1 MPSILQVNQIE
12 PFSGSIPNDKVFI
25 KNRFEQGDHSVSATG
40 YAAHAQGVST
50 NASGNYSHAEGIQTT
65 ASGDQSHSE
74 GKSTHAS
81 GNGAHA
87 EGIQNLASG
96 EYSHASG
103 KNTVASGNFS
113 TAEGEQTDSTGI
125 ASHAEGKQTNASAD
139 YAHAEGFSTTASGLF
154 GAHAEGTGTVAS
166 NSAAHA
172 EGSNT
177 TASGNTSHAEGL
189 STTASGQGSHAEGD
203 DSIASG
209 FGSHAEGG
217 NTQAV
222 GPYSHAQNSYTVAN
236 GDNSSAA
243 GRLTVADGDN
253 QFVVGMYNISSSEE
267 GAFIVGNGNFSFNKN
282 LLVAAGNE
290 VQVFGKTSTETIQIS
305 NGAFDGYVL
314 TSDALG
320 NGSWQSAAGLSDT
333 FVTGASLAGT
343 DLEIDRNNGQPQIT
357 VDLSSLTGVDTF
369 VTAAALNGTDLEV
382 DRNQGQPQLTVDLSS
397 LAVDTFVI
405 SSVLNGTDLEINRN
419 NGEPQISVDLS
430 ALQSPDTFVTTSVL
444 NGTDLEINRN
454 NGEPQISVDLSS
466 LVVDTNNYVTSSILN
481 GTDLELSRLGLPT
494 LTTDL
499 SSLQSPDTFV
509 TGGTYDAGTNII
521 TLSRND
527 GGTVDIAGIA
537 DSYLTGAVLNG
548 STLELSRNEGLPTL
562 SVDLSSLLDV
572 TTSTVDA
579 AADPVANADVIFYSG
594 SSAGGTIYLS
604 AALNIAGK
612 KVVLIRKSTTAAA
625 DLGANGGLV
634 NGVAN
639 KALPTAL
646 YSATTCISDG
656 TNWYCND
663 GDPI

>member
-1 MPSILQVNQIE
+1 MPSIIQVNEIQ

-25 KNRFEQGDHSVSATG
+25 KNRLEQGDQSVSATG

-50 NASGNYSHAEGIQTT
+50 NASGNRSHAEGTSTT
-65 ASGDQSHSE
+65 ASGDNSHSE
-74 GKSTHAS
+74 GKNNIAS
-81 GNGAHA
+81 GEGAHA
-87 EGIQNLASG
+87 EGIQTLASG

-113 TAEGEQTDSTGI
+113 TAEGEQTDSLGI
-125 ASHAEGKQTNASAD
+125 ASHAEGKQTTASAD

-154 GAHAEGTGTVAS
+154 GAHAEGSGTVAS

-253 QFVVGMYNISSSEE
+253 QFVVGMYNIPSSEE

-290 VQVFGKTSTETIQIS
+290 VEVFGKTTTETIQIS
-305 NGAFDGYVL
+305 DGAFDGYVL

-320 NGSWQSAAGLSDT
+320 NGTWQSIGALSDT
-333 FVTGASLAGT
+333 FVIGASLAGT

-357 VDLSSLTGVDTF
+357 VDLSSLTGIDTF
-369 VTAAALNGTDLEV
+369 VTNAGLNGLTLEI

-397 LAVDTFVI
+397 LAVDTNNYLTNAT
-405 SSVLNGTDLEINRN
+405 LNGTLLELDRF
-419 NGEPQISVDLS
+419 GLSTLTVDLAS
-430 ALQSPDTFVTTSVL
+430 INTDTFVVSGVYDDVSNT
-444 NGTDLEINRN
+444 I
-454 NGEPQISVDLSS
+454 
-466 LVVDTNNYVTSSILN
+466 
-481 GTDLELSRLGLPT
+481 T
-494 LTTDL
+494 LTRN
-499 SSLQSPDTFV
+499 
-509 TGGTYDAGTNII
+509 DAGTIDI
-521 TLSRND
+521 T
-527 GGTVDIAGIA
+527 GIA
-537 DSYLTGAVLNG
+537 DSYVTGAALNG
-548 STLELSRNEGLPTL
+548 STLELTRNEGLPTL
-562 SVDLSSLLDV
+562 SVDLSPLLDD
-572 TTSTVDA
+572 TTATVDA
-579 AADPVANADVIFYSG
+579 AADPNVNADVIFYSASIPGG
-594 SSAGGTIYLS
+594 SIYLNS
-604 AALNIAGK
+604 ALNVAGK
-612 KVVLIRKSTTAAA
+612 KIVLIRTADTNTVTLAGSV
-625 DLGANGGLV
+625 GAQINGSGT
-634 NGVAN
+634 

-646 YSATTCISDG
+646 YSTTTCISDG
-656 TNWYCND
+656 TNWYCTN
-663 GDPI
+663 GDIL